1 MSKFRKPL
9 NIFGVL
15 ENTIITTQHM
25 EKTKQVVSYITELSK
40 KYNLDD
46 VVDYAEVS
54 KMFSKEDLEKA
65 EIIRD
70 FDRERNALRS
80 QFNTQYKN
88 SLRKLFK
95 EHGLPV
101 HINAF
106 DIHRMNIDVENV
118 DTLVEKMENN
128 KEFRTMEFFTDD
140 NVPAFCTAPYP
151 LTFVQLE
158 NLETY
163 RQSIGKVIYATNKDN
178 TEEIA
183 YMLDKTGMSED
194 KMIESI
200 RQDCQTY
207 MLVQSYNL
215 DDHIGHLHMHGENH
229 NGIYIND
236 TLRSVFDV
244 DNKFEE
250 FVEQEGD
257 ITLEEMQ
264 DKLKWIQIVDIIQIF
279 DDELFLEEQVIT
291 FLDKHGVPKLAKST
305 LGENGKRFES
315 DEDDELSSNSQYYL
329 TSLEKVF
336 QWWNSD
342 NDILDETVLE
352 TNPSWKKKLKQYRK
366 TDKKASLIYKTLTVK
381 PTLKVVD
388 DGVERSPRLEEIVA
402 HMRRGHWAHYGVN
415 GKGLLFGKY
424 AKSVYRK
431 PSVVGKLANG
441 LIIKDY
447 TLESN

>member
-1 MSKFRKPL
+1 MSKFKKPL

-15 ENTIITTQHM
+15 ENSMITTQYM
-25 EKTKQVVSYITELSK
+25 EKTKQVVGYISELSQR
-40 KYNLDD
+40 YNLDD
-46 VVDYAEVS
+46 EVLDYAEVS
-54 KMFSKEDLEKA
+54 KLFTEEDLKKA

-70 FDRERNALRS
+70 FDQERNTHKS
-80 QFNTQYKN
+80 EFNTQYKN

-106 DIHRMNIDVENV
+106 DIHRMNIDVESV
-118 DTLVEKMENN
+118 DKLVDKIRNN
-128 KEFRTMEFFTDD
+128 EEFKTMDFFTDD
-140 NVPAFCTAPYP
+140 NIPAFCTAPYP

-158 NLETY
+158 NLDTY
-163 RQSIGKVIYATNKDN
+163 RQSIGKVIYETNRNN
-178 TEEIA
+178 TEEID
-183 YMLDKTGMSED
+183 YMLDYTGLSEE
-194 KMIESI
+194 KVIESI

-207 MLVQSYNL
+207 MLVQSYDLN
-215 DDHIGHLHMHGENH
+215 DYVGHLHMYGENH
-229 NGIYIND
+229 NGLNLND
-236 TLRSVFDV
+236 TLRNVFDI

-250 FVEQEGD
+250 FVAGTDD
-257 ITLEEMQ
+257 ITIQEMQ
-264 DKLKWIQIVDIIQIF
+264 DKLKWIQIVDVIQIF
-279 DDELFLEEQVIT
+279 DDELFLEEQIIT

-305 LGENGKRFES
+305 LGGNRADVD
-315 DEDDELSSNSQYYL
+315 DEDIASNTQYYL

-352 TNPSWKKKLKQYRK
+352 TNPSWKKRLKQYRK
-366 TDKKASLIYKTLTVK
+366 YDKKANLIYKTLTVK

-388 DGVERSPRLEEIVA
+388 NGVERSPRLEELVA

-415 GKGLLFGKY
+415 GKGLLFGKW
-424 AKSVYRK
+424 ARSVYRK
-431 PSVVGKLANG
+431 PSVVGKLSNG

-447 TLESN
+447 TLETE